1 MASRKDEE
9 FIMQVI
15 TDEKTITSEKVI
27 TNEQVMEKLAVIEKL
42 IMEQH
47 AKESKGLWD
56 INDVA
61 TYCGFSY
68 RHTYGNIISDP
79 KFPAPVNLQ
88 SRTGGKCKALFIK
101 DEVIEFFVKNK
112 KKKHRI

>member
-1 MASRKDEE
+1 M
-9 FIMQVI
+9 V
-15 TDEKTITSEKVI
+15 
-27 TNEQVMEKLAVIEKL
+27 TNEQVMEKLEALERLVLAQQSREI
-42 IMEQH
+42 
-47 AKESKGLWD
+47 KGLWD
-56 INDVA
+56 IQDVA
-61 TYCGFSY
+61 DYSGFSY

-88 SRTGGKCKALFIK
+88 SRTGGKCKTLFVK

>member
-1 MASRKDEE
+1 M
-9 FIMQVI
+9 V
-15 TDEKTITSEKVI
+15 
-27 TNEQVMEKLAVIEKL
+27 TNEQVMEKLVELEGLILAV
-42 IMEQH
+42 Q

-56 INDVA
+56 IQDVA
-61 TYCGFSY
+61 DYSGFSY

-88 SRTGGKCKALFIK
+88 SRTGGKCKTLFVK